1 MSVSELEIIQ
11 TEYKAGRVAFE
22 RGRYRQSLDHFETAR
37 DLVEKDSSLGG
48 EVQIWLATAYE
59 AVGQR
64 QKAIALCKFLIRHPS
79 WEARK
84 QSRRLLEILQ
94 APELSQE
101 LDGLIQFPDLSNL
114 DDNQV
119 KVRQTTTSKSVQ
131 RASRSADPPE
141 PVDLTQVKTQD
152 NGFFWVVLVGLIA
165 VVGSLFFL
173 S

>member
-1 MSVSELEIIQ
+1 MSVPELETIQ
-11 TEYKAGRVAFE
+11 TEYQAGRVAFE
-22 RGRYRQSLDHFETAR
+22 RGRYRQSLNHLETAR
-37 DLVEKDSSLGG
+37 DLVEKDSGLGG

-64 QKAIALCKFLIRHPS
+64 QKAIALCKFLICHPS
-79 WEARK
+79 WETRK
-84 QSRRLLEILQ
+84 QSRRLLEILE

-114 DDNQV
+114 DQNQTTI
-119 KVRQTTTSKSVQ
+119 RQTTTSKSVQ
-131 RASRSADPPE
+131 SSSRPADPPE
-141 PVDLTQVKTQD
+141 PLDLSQVNTKE
-152 NGFFWVVLVGLIA
+152 NGFFWVVLVGLVT